1 VSPSPAVPATT
12 TLLTVEQAAEA
23 LAVGRSTLYQ
33 LLQAGRLR
41 SVKIGRCRR
50 IPRQSLDEFVRGLAS
65 EPDTGGRAASP
76 SPSVPARAQSD
87 AGSFPASA

>member
-1 VSPSPAVPATT
+1 VNPSPADPIPA

-33 LLQAGRLR
+33 LLQAGQLR

-50 IPRQSLDEFVRGLAS
+50 IPRQSLDEFVRGLDAG
-65 EPDTGGRAASP
+65 PNTLRGAASA
-76 SPSVPARAQSD
+76 SPPVPAGAQSD
-87 AGSFPASA
+87 AVSVRASA